1 MDAFAV
7 SVGKG
12 LSMRRVNLRQ
22 CFLIALFFGG
32 FQALMPW
39 IGWNLGLTFAKYID
53 SIDHFIAF
61 ILLGYI
67 GGKMIFEAW
76 EMRKEDGKEDP
87 EGEKQDSGKRD
98 QTLRL
103 TELFILAIATSI
115 DALAVGVTF
124 SFQQVRIYLA
134 IAIIGVTTFCLSVA
148 GVYVGNLF
156 GRRYEVHAQL
166 VGGVILVLIGV
177 RILVQGL
184 LGG

>member
-1 MDAFAV
+1 
-7 SVGKG
+7 
-12 LSMRRVNLRQ
+12 
-22 CFLIALFFGG
+22 
-32 FQALMPW
+32 
-39 IGWNLGLTFAKYID
+39 
-53 SIDHFIAF
+53 
-61 ILLGYI
+61 
-67 GGKMIFEAW
+67 MIFEAW